1 MSPNSIFIF
10 HVLSQTN
17 INMYSMRQLIFPLG
31 QALEFHDGWMEFM
44 CNKIDQ
50 AIKTIHFYE
59 TILC

>member
-50 AIKTIHFYE
+50 AIKTIH
-59 TILC
+59 